1 MAQPDDSASKDSA
14 PEGDDP
20 TSNGTAFENTLTVS
34 ELCGRVGSALDDVFP
49 DQVWVQG
56 AISGLT
62 RSNNGHVYFDL
73 VDPEAEA
80 GRSSAAV
87 LPVALFAS
95 SKQLVNRILRR
106 SGGMRMH
113 DGIEIRIRGQVTYYP
128 PQGRVQL
135 VMSLID
141 PQFTLGQMAAA
152 RQKLLDQLAADGML
166 DLNHQVPFPALPLRV
181 GLITSDQSAAYHDF
195 VDQLTSSGYPFQVTL
210 VDTRVQGIDAV
221 PGVVAALDLAEGP
234 NAADGGFDVDVMVIV
249 RGGGART
256 DLAVFDHEDVAR
268 AIAKCRLPVIVGV
281 GHETDR
287 SVADEV
293 AHTSVKTPT
302 AAAQV
307 LIEAV
312 AEYDYRLRYA
322 TERIKTLTHL
332 HLDRASERLV
342 ACGARLLSSTRWTI
356 ERHNAGL
363 DQLAY
368 RLGRA
373 PSQRLAEAEAALNIA
388 DLKLQA
394 NDPVR
399 ALDRGWTISY
409 VEPAGTDGD
418 TNGSP
423 TLLRSPDQVTV
434 GDSIRTVTAEG
445 SVISTVTGTVGNAA
459 GNGTASKDTE
469 DDHLD
474 D

>member
-1 MAQPDDSASKDSA
+1 
-14 PEGDDP
+14 
-20 TSNGTAFENTLTVS
+20 
-34 ELCGRVGSALDDVFP
+34 
-49 DQVWVQG
+49 
-56 AISGLT
+56 
-62 RSNNGHVYFDL
+62 
-73 VDPEAEA
+73 
-80 GRSSAAV
+80 
-87 LPVALFAS
+87 
-95 SKQLVNRILRR
+95 
-106 SGGMRMH
+106 MH

-152 RQKLLDQLAADGML
+152 RQKLLDQLATDGVL

-195 VDQLTSSGYPFQVTL
+195 VDQLTSSGYPFHVTL
-210 VDTRVQGIDAV
+210 VDTRVQGIEAV
-221 PGVVAALDLAEGP
+221 PGVVSALELADRSR
-234 NAADGGFDVDVMVIV
+234 AADGFDVDVMVIV

-256 DLAVFDHEDVAR
+256 DLVVFDHEDVAR
-268 AIAKCRLPVIVGV
+268 AIAGCRLPVIVGV

-312 AEYDYRLRYA
+312 SEYDYRLRYA

-373 PSQRLAEAEAALNIA
+373 PGQRLAEAEAALNIA
-388 DLKLQA
+388 NLKLQA

-409 VEPAGTDGD
+409 VEPTGVDGD

-445 SVISTVTGTVGNAA
+445 SVISTVTGTANDAV
-459 GNGTASKDTE
+459 GNGTASNNTE